1 MIRRATPADVGAV
14 VTMVHDL
21 AEYEKAAEQCHLTAD
36 QLQAALFGDH
46 PALFGHV
53 AVGED
58 GTVVGLAL
66 WFLNYSTWDGVHGVY
81 LEDLYV
87 RPEHRGG
94 GHGRG
99 LLAALAAVCTEN
111 GYTRLQ
117 WWVLNWNTPSIGFY
131 RSLGAEPMDEWTTM
145 RLSGAALG
153 RLATPDLFPNRG

>member
-1 MIRRATPADVGAV
+1 
-14 VTMVHDL
+14 MVHDL
-21 AEYEKAAEQCHLTAD
+21 AEYEKAADQCHLTGD
-36 QLQAALFGDH
+36 QLHAALFDEH

-53 AVGED
+53 AQAED

-94 GHGRG
+94 GHGRA
-99 LLAALAAVCTEN
+99 LLAALAGVCDER

-153 RLATPDLFPNRG
+153 QLARGAVREG